1 MSARRAVL
9 SWSSGKDST
18 FALHLARQD
27 PGLEIVALFST
38 FNAEA
43 GRVAIH
49 GTRRA
54 IARAQAASL
63 GLPLIEVDLPAPCPN
78 TVYEARVGAAIRS
91 LQADGIEDWVFGDI
105 FLEDIRAYRE
115 AQLAPLG
122 LRAHFPLWRRETGT
136 LAQEML
142 AAGIEAHIATLD
154 PRHLP
159 AETCGS
165 AFDQGFLDALPEGVD
180 PCGERGEFHTI
191 VADGPGF
198 AHRLDL
204 QRGETVL
211 RDSFAYTDFMLGPG
225 LTGCALREMP

>member
-1 MSARRAVL
+1 M
-9 SWSSGKDST
+9 
-18 FALHLARQD
+18 ALHLARQD
-27 PGLEIVALFST
+27 QGLQIVALFST

-54 IARAQAASL
+54 IARAQAKAL
-63 GLPLIEVDLPAPCPN
+63 GLPLIEVDLPASCPN
-78 TVYEARVGAAIRS
+78 SAYEARVGAAIRS
-91 LQADGIEDWVFGDI
+91 LQEEGVEDWVFGDI
-105 FLEDIRAYRE
+105 FLGDIRAYRE

-122 LRAHFPLWRRETGT
+122 LCAHFPIWGRETGA

-159 AETCGS
+159 VETCGS
-165 AFDQGFLDALPEGVD
+165 AFDQDFLAALPEGVD

-191 VADGPGF
+191 AVDGPGF

-204 QRGETVL
+204 ERGETVL
-211 RDSFAYTDFMLGPG
+211 RDGFAYTDFMLVPG
-225 LTGCALREMP
+225 